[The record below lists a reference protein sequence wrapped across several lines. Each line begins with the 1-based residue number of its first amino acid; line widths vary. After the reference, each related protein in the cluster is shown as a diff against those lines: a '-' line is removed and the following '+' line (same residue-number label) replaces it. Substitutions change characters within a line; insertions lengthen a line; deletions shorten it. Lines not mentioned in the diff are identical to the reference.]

1 MTSLIQSHP
10 PQQDTSEAKDY
21 YKQGYNLVK
30 QALSSD
36 ERRDLPQ
43 AYQLYVKAKRL
54 LKKALTLSTHEN
66 EIAKIKALLQKVE
79 LRIRDFDAKLTQQ
92 QPFGANYTDNPPSY
106 KDSVGDKLVA
116 TSKGTTPPQGMNIIL
131 SLDKV
136 TIYQVQTD
144 GDTVS
149 YSPNTLYLCEYTEKV
164 KGQPPAFLGCGSW
177 VTPIVPSKTIV
188 YRPTGYLYM
197 FPDPM
202 TYSADC
208 DVSQSFAGLVL
219 DSSLPEKE
227 RNRFKLCME
236 SLCQVKDGILHT
248 PDCNTP
254 SQGQEESEG
263 KSETQQGWGEML
275 SEKISS
281 GSSYLS
287 SMIGK
292 GENKG
297 EELIEKGGDKIRD
310 SIQPNSENAEIHPAV
325 GTGLYVGKKVT
336 GAAVTVGDFML
347 TNLAKLTWSAGEHVY
362 NYVSNTE
369 QVKNYTGNHHTEQA
383 IALTKSTAKSGGAI
397 YISASDAA
405 KKLLSTSSKEV
416 VNSVEHKYG
425 EPASKVADRS
435 MGITVDA
442 IDLISYFNWKSLA
455 VKFGA
460 KTVSEGA
467 KRHQDTTV
475 APAIKQN

>member
-1 MTSLIQSHP
+1 MTSLVQSRP
-10 PQQDTSEAKDY
+10 PQQDSSEATDY

-54 LKKALTLSTHEN
+54 LKKALSLSTHEN

-79 LRIRDFDAKLTQQ
+79 LRIRDFDSKLTQQ
-92 QPFGANYTDNPPSY
+92 QPSGANYTNNPPSY
-106 KDSVGDKLVA
+106 TDRVGDKLVA
-116 TSKGTTPPQGMNIIL
+116 TSKAPTSQGMNIIL
-131 SLDKV
+131 SLDRV
-136 TIYQVQTD
+136 TIYVVQTD

-177 VTPIVPSKTIV
+177 VTPIVPNKTIV

-227 RNRFKLCME
+227 RNRFELCMS
-236 SLCQVKDGILHT
+236 SLCEVKEGILHT
-248 PDCNTP
+248 PDSDNP
-254 SQGQEESEG
+254 SQAQEGSEG
-263 KSETQQGWGEML
+263 NSETQQGWGEML

-310 SIQPNSENAEIHPAV
+310 SIKPNSENANIHPAV

-336 GAAVTVGDFML
+336 GAAVTVGDFVL
-347 TNLAKLTWSAGEHVY
+347 TNLAKLTWTAGEHVY
-362 NYVSNTE
+362 SYVSNTE

-416 VNSVEHKYG
+416 VSTVEHKYG
-425 EPASKVADRS
+425 EPAGKVTDRS
-435 MGITVDA
+435 IGITVDA
-442 IDLISYFNWKSLA
+442 VDLISYFNWKTLA

-460 KTVSEGA
+460 KALGEGA
-467 KRHQDTTV
+467 NRHQDTAVT
-475 APAIKQN
+475 PAIKQN